1 MIKTRLWLQH
11 EIPGMIH
18 WMWRPPDTYIW
29 PDLRATYF
37 LLLEQHRISVFLRL
51 SVSIKDKWIPKT
63 LHDNK
68 KYDSSP
74 SYSDKIEYDADGN
87 GSNMAYSS
95 KVAVE
100 YKHHKVF
107 VYVSRF
113 YAPAIPSRVSLKMK
127 VVVMVWYAAACLK
140 KNHSMIKLWGIN
152 NISSSWPL
160 VVFPPLFILLI

>member
-1 MIKTRLWLQH
+1 MKFQVHIRGLLHIYDLTYVCYRFFHH
-11 EIPGMIH
+11 E
-18 WMWRPPDTYIW
+18 
-29 PDLRATYF
+29 
-37 LLLEQHRISVFLRL
+37 SVFLRL
-51 SVSIKDKWIPKT
+51 SVSIKDKWITKT

-68 KYDSSP
+68 KDDSSP

-113 YAPAIPSRVSLKMK
+113 YAPAILSHLVSLL
-127 VVVMVWYAAACLK
+127 VVVMVAVCVPQEK
-140 KNHSMIKLWGIN
+140 SVEDKIMGHSHR
-152 NISSSWPL
+152 SSSNVGLWIYQIP
-160 VVFPPLFILLI
+160 IRLIIIISFWKISNM

>member
-87 GSNMAYSS
+87 GRNMAYSS

-100 YKHHKVF
+100 YKHHKVNACVTF
-107 VYVSRF
+107 LCPRNS
-113 YAPAIPSRVSLKMK
+113 ISSRVSRGGSDGGGMRAPRK
-127 VVVMVWYAAACLK
+127 
-140 KNHSMIKLWGIN
+140 
-152 NISSSWPL
+152 ISRR
-160 VVFPPLFILLI
+160 

>member
-1 MIKTRLWLQH
+1 
-11 EIPGMIH
+11 
-18 WMWRPPDTYIW
+18 MWRPLATYIW

-37 LLLEQHRISVFLRL
+37 LLLLEQQYISVFLRL
-51 SVSIKDKWIPKT
+51 SVSIKDKWITKT

-68 KYDSSP
+68 KDDSSP

-127 VVVMVWYAAACLK
+127 VVVMVRYEGACPK
-140 KNHSMIKLWGIN
+140 KNHSKIKLWGIN
-152 NISSSWPL
+152 IRSL
-160 VVFPPLFILLI
+160 LLILAFGCLSAPIHFCKFNSSTEWLQVC